1 MDDPLSGY
9 CDYLDKEMTIMGL
22 LSAFAVL
29 VAGLV
34 LDRTAAAD
42 PEKLP
47 ALATLWSDQREF
59 LGVGSIALLLA
70 ALCFYLQRSLLA
82 YYIGQLRFSTTVAR
96 YKKPSTKKLLE
107 DADSWATWI
116 QYQTGFVLL
125 GLGFTL
131 YAFAFYASLL
141 KDQSPWRLVTIACTV
156 AGLIAVL
163 NAAVKTCFSYHDEPW
178 YDFFRFLARPIRQIV
193 GKPDVG
199 HK

>member
-1 MDDPLSGY
+1 MNFSTMDDPLSGY

-22 LSAFAVL
+22 LSAFSVL

-42 PEKLP
+42 PEKQ
-47 ALATLWSDQREF
+47 AILAKLWSEQREF

-96 YKKPSTKKLLE
+96 YKRPTTKELLR

-125 GLGFTL
+125 ALGFTL
-131 YAFAFYASLL
+131 YGLAFYASLL
-141 KDQSPWRLVTIACTV
+141 KDQSPWRLVTISCIV
-156 AGLIAVL
+156 ASFIAVV
-163 NAAVKTCFSYHDEPW
+163 NGAVKACYRYHDEPW
-178 YDFFRFLARPIRQIV
+178 YDFFRFRRPTL
-193 GKPDVG
+193 K
-199 HK
+199 

>member
-42 PEKLP
+42 PEKQ
-47 ALATLWSDQREF
+47 ATLAQLWSDQREF
-59 LGVGSIALLLA
+59 LGVGSIAFLLA

-82 YYIGQLRFSTTVAR
+82 YYIGQLRFSKTMAR
-96 YKKPSTKKLLE
+96 YEKPSAKELLE

-125 GLGFTL
+125 ALGFTM
-131 YAFAFYASLL
+131 YGFAFYASLL
-141 KDQSPWRLVTIACTV
+141 KDQSPWRLVTISCIV
-156 AGLIAVL
+156 AGLVAVV
-163 NAAVKTCFSYHDEPW
+163 NGAVKARYRYHDEPW
-178 YDFFRFLARPIRQIV
+178 YDFFHFRRPIR
-193 GKPDVG
+193 K
-199 HK
+199 